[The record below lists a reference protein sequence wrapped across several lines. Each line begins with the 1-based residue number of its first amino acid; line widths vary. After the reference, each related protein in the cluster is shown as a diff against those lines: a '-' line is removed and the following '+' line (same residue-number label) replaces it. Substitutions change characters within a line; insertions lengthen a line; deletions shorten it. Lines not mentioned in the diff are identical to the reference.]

1 MRIDK
6 NNPEFMKKYLKQAV
20 IFEKQIYIWEN
31 ALKTVDKKSAE
42 LKEEQSA
49 LVEEKSFAEERLS
62 QVDVNVKKEIENSKY
77 EVKRLS
83 TSIKRIRI
91 FRVCWWIIAI
101 LSAIF
106 IISGEVPNPD
116 FMPVQIVGFVLMGI
130 AVVLAM
136 GCLYLAFFDVGIIGD
151 KKDLLREHS
160 QKLHEETHIKEG
172 NLRKQEINDEIVSIS
187 TFMQNSCQMINV
199 TKINEEKIKSLLQD
213 ARKTLDDIYAM
224 DVLPEKYRSLN
235 AVATLYEYLE
245 NGICTTVMGHGG
257 IYDTYEYHLR
267 LGDILA
273 KLDDI
278 LKKLDSIANIQ
289 SFLYQEVCEC
299 NKKLDK
305 IDDDILSA
313 KQAFDEY
320 SAASLALQAQT
331 NATVQYY
338 AWKYS

>member
-1 MRIDK
+1 MAKI
-6 NNPEFMKKYLKQAV
+6 N
-20 IFEKQIYIWEN
+20 
-31 ALKTVDKKSAE
+31 
-42 LKEEQSA
+42 
-49 LVEEKSFAEERLS
+49 LS
-62 QVDVNVKKEIENSKY
+62 D
-77 EVKRLS
+77 
-83 TSIKRIRI
+83 
-91 FRVCWWIIAI
+91 
-101 LSAIF
+101 
-106 IISGEVPNPD
+106 
-116 FMPVQIVGFVLMGI
+116 
-130 AVVLAM
+130 
-136 GCLYLAFFDVGIIGD
+136 
-151 KKDLLREHS
+151 
-160 QKLHEETHIKEG
+160 IKE
-172 NLRKQEINDEIVSIS
+172 
-187 TFMQNSCQMINV
+187 
-199 TKINEEKIKSLLQD
+199 SLN
-213 ARKTLDDIYAM
+213 AAKKTLSEIYSLN
-224 DVLPEKYRSLN
+224 VLPAKYRSFN

-245 NGICTTVMGHGG
+245 NGVCTTVQGHGG